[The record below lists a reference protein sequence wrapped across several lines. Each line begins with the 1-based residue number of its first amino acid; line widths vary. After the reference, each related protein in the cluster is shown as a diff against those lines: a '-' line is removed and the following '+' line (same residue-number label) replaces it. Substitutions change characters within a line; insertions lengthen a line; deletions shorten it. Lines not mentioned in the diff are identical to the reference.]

1 MNNRKKNGLKLGM
14 LGVATTGLL
23 WQAIP
28 ASAQTANSTT
38 QSTPAQ
44 VTRPLSRFDVGRRS
58 AAPRRLAASQNA
70 NSSAMASQPSG
81 TAPNPAPTN
90 PAPAPV
96 APQQDVLQ
104 TSAANGGK
112 TEVQK
117 QLEALYQADG
127 REMPDMTF
135 NLQPINPQGM
145 APQQNTQQ
153 QPAAATSQGSV
164 PAVTAQQNVRR
175 VQGYTQYQPGR
186 STATAYPAQAT
197 TQNQPPLNV
206 QTAQANAEP
215 AAEAPQQGP
224 YRPNPVLKFFKK
236 LNGSNRAQAQSSQ
249 VPVPPDYTST
259 QSPANQPPAVQ
270 PLANRPTNVSPA
282 WSLPPQTPATM
293 PPVLAQQVAPLQP
306 AQSIGQ
312 ASPAT
317 TNFAAPKSTTPPSQS
332 TVASTPHRPGPRP
345 SMIPTLSDSPMPI
358 QTASARSSSPKP
370 KVESQAQS
378 IVVKKSNVPME
389 DVKVSAVEKVADF
402 PNPFPEGSEVEADV
416 KIRPGHTDEIAPPAT
431 VAITPKSE
439 AEAPKTIEPPAD
451 VIAETPAEKPAE
463 SEVIAKNDE
472 DNPFAVD
479 AKDFVEP
486 IVVESRDPS
495 APSLDGEPALVAP
508 ADDAKPAIDAEP
520 LAVPAAIEVT
530 EESELEPPTTSP
542 IEKMK
547 RIRERFGM
555 KGLKGF
561 CPVSLREDRELVDA
575 RPEFTSTHRGQRF
588 HFATEEARDKF
599 EEAPSR
605 YVPAAYGADVVAL
618 SRDKDVLEGTLDF
631 AAWYKGRLYLFGSQ
645 ENYDAFIAEPI
656 QFATIDGLE

>member
-1 MNNRKKNGLKLGM
+1 MTNRKQNGLKLGM

-38 QSTPAQ
+38 KGTPAQ
-44 VTRPLSRFDVGRRS
+44 VTRPLSRFDVGRRGT
-58 AAPRRLAASQNA
+58 APRRLAASQNA
-70 NSSAMASQPSG
+70 NSSAIATPPAG
-81 TAPNPAPTN
+81 TAPTTPAPTQ
-90 PAPAPV
+90 A
-96 APQQDVLQ
+96 APQQNVLQ

-112 TEVQK
+112 TDVQK

-127 REMPDMTF
+127 REMPEMTF

-145 APQQNTQQ
+145 APQQSAPQQ
-153 QPAAATSQGSV
+153 QAGTTNQAAAPAAST
-164 PAVTAQQNVRR
+164 QQNVRR

-186 STATAYPAQAT
+186 SPAAAYPAPAAP
-197 TQNQPPLNV
+197 QNQPPLNV

-215 AAEAPQQGP
+215 AAEAPKQGP
-224 YRPNPVLKFFKK
+224 HRPNPVLKFFKK
-236 LNGSNRAQAQSSQ
+236 LNGSNRAQAQTSQ
-249 VPVPPDYTST
+249 VPVPPDYAST
-259 QSPANQPPAVQ
+259 QPSANQPPATL
-270 PLANRPTNVSPA
+270 PLPNRPANVSPA

-293 PPVLAQQVAPLQP
+293 PPALSQQAVPIQP
-306 AQSIGQ
+306 AQPVGQ
-312 ASPAT
+312 ANPAS
-317 TNFAAPKSTTPPSQS
+317 TNFAAPKSTNLPPQN

-358 QTASARSSSPKP
+358 QTTSARGSSPKP
-370 KVESQAQS
+370 KEEAQS
-378 IVVKKSNVPME
+378 PSVVVKKSNVLVE
-389 DVKVSAVEKVADF
+389 DVKVSVVEKTVDF

-416 KIRPGHTDEIAPPAT
+416 KIRPGHTEEITPPAT

-439 AEAPKTIEPPAD
+439 AEAPKAIEPPAE
-451 VIAETPAEKPAE
+451 VIAETPAAKPAE
-463 SEVIAKNDE
+463 PEVIAKNDE

-479 AKDFVEP
+479 AKDFLEP
-486 IVVESRDPS
+486 IIVESRDPS

-520 LAVPAAIEVT
+520 LAAPAAIEIT
-530 EESELEPPTTSP
+530 EESELVPPTTSP
-542 IEKMK
+542 LEKMK

-645 ENYDAFIAEPI
+645 ENYDAFIAEPTL
-656 QFATIDGLE
+656 FATIDGLE